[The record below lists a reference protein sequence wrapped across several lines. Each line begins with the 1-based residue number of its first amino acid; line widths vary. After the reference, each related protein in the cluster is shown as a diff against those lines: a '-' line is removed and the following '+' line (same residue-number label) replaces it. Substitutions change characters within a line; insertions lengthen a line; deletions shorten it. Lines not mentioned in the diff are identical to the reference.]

1 MAAMQPRSPDRVA
14 TGTPL
19 LLVLRNNARADSM
32 PCCCQQAVGID
43 RLAHQRAVIEE
54 AGLLDDLGCIAAHDE
69 CRDVFVKELAD
80 SAHGLHPR

>member
-19 LLVLRNNARADSM
+19 LLVLRNNARADRT